1 VISIVNLITRS
12 HSSDQD
18 SVHIYVG

>member
-12 HSSDQD
+12 HMSDQD
-18 SVHIYVG
+18 SVHIYVS